1 MARSKVSILNDGE
14 NDVYP
19 VTAAKVVYLSDNK
32 TNVEEKLNSIEGSLD
47 NTIYAEIYNPDDQIN
62 ISLEDKDSIFRYIT
76 KLEAEI
82 KELKSQIK

>member
-82 KELKSQIK
+82 KELKSQIM